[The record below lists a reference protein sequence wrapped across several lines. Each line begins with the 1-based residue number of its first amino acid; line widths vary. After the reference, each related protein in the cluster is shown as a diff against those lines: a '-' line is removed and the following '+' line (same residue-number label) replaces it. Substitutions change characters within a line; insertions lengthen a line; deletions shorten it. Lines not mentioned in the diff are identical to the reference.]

1 MSCITELIK
10 SHLGR
15 VVGQIMI
22 EGGGEYRGY
31 EYLVTFTHLGTRC
44 GYVAL
49 PPGHKLN
56 SCVDYDDIPVHCHGG
71 ITFYSHDHGLK
82 SLLSQPCI
90 DKWIGFDCA
99 HCYDGHDWEKVAEVF
114 GEKAALSREYLSAM
128 DDFPEVTR
136 KSYDFVVKE
145 CQSIIDQLIEKGG

>member
-1 MSCITELIK
+1 MSCITELVK

-15 VVGQIMI
+15 VVGHIMI

-31 EYLVTFTHLGTRC
+31 EYLVTFTHFGTRC
-44 GYVAL
+44 GYVAI
-49 PPGHKLN
+49 PPEHKIN
-56 SCVDYDDIPVHCHGG
+56 ACVDYDAIPVECHGG
-71 ITFYSHDHGLK
+71 ITFYGSHHLRT
-82 SLLSQPCI
+82 LLSHPCE

-114 GEKAALSREYLSAM
+114 GEKESILSREYLSAM
-128 DDFPEVTR
+128 DAFPEVTR
-136 KSYDFVVKE
+136 KSYDFVVEE